1 MLQRSP
7 AATPCLQRIFVNHYR
22 LIPETYMSEAIKG
35 LKPELFWSYFAE
47 ISRIPRPS
55 QHEER
60 IARYVLDTAE
70 KLGLSARQDGCGNV
84 VVKKPAS
91 PGREQVRGLC
101 LQSHLDMVCEKNA
114 DKVHDF
120 LKDPI
125 ELVRREGVVMANGT
139 TLGADN
145 GVGVAT
151 NLAVMADRS
160 LMHGPLELLF
170 TVEEEIGLTGALNL
184 SPGLLE
190 SRTLLNLDSEEEGAV
205 YVGCAGGKD
214 TFARWTPLRE
224 SAPAGAAAVIL
235 SVKGLKGGHSG
246 LEIDKGLGNAIK
258 LLNRALMRLAEIG
271 ARLCS
276 LEGGKMRNAIPR
288 ECSALLFLPTENLDQ
303 AGALVSE
310 LDATFKAEFSTVD
323 PGLVLDLTL
332 QEGNRSAKVL
342 VQAEQRRLCRT
353 IAALPSGVQQ
363 MSADIP
369 GLVETSSNVSVIGTS
384 SGEITL
390 VTSQRSSVA
399 SRLEE
404 IVQTV
409 EAILTLGGASVE
421 VSGGYPGWK
430 PNLQSPILK
439 VARECYRSLY
449 GSEAE
454 VKAIHA
460 GLECGIIGERVPGM
474 DMISFGPTLEGV
486 HSPDEKI
493 HIESVGRFW
502 EFLVAILGAV
512 E

>member
-1 MLQRSP
+1 
-7 AATPCLQRIFVNHYR
+7 
-22 LIPETYMSEAIKG
+22 MSKAIEA

-47 ISRIPRPS
+47 ISGIPRPS
-55 QHEER
+55 KHEER
-60 IARYVLDTAE
+60 VARYVLDTAG
-70 KLGLSARQDGCGNV
+70 KLGLAARQDSCGNV
-84 VVKKPAS
+84 VVHKPAT
-91 PGREQVRGLC
+91 PGRERVRGVC

-125 ELVRREGVVMANGT
+125 ELVRRGGVVTANGT

-160 LMHGPLELLF
+160 LVHGPLELLF

-184 SPGLLE
+184 SPDLLE

-214 TFARWTPLRE
+214 TFARWTLARE
-224 SAPAGAAAVIL
+224 SAPAHAAAVVL

-258 LLNRALMRLAEIG
+258 ILNRALLRLFEID

-276 LEGGKMRNAIPR
+276 IDGGNMRNAIPR
-288 ECSALLFLPTENLDQ
+288 ECRALLFLPRENL
-303 AGALVSE
+303 AGAEALVAE
-310 LDATFKAEFSTVD
+310 LDATFKAELASVD
-323 PGLVLDLTL
+323 PGFVLSLAPQQGTRT
-332 QEGNRSAKVL
+332 GKVL
-342 VQAEQRRLCRT
+342 VRAEQFRLCRT
-353 IAALPSGVQQ
+353 IAALPSGVQH

-369 GLVETSSNVSVIGTS
+369 GLVETSSNVSVISTA
-384 SGEITL
+384 SGDITL

-404 IVQTV
+404 VVQTV
-409 EAILTLGGASVE
+409 EAVLELGGAAVE
-421 VSGGYPGWK
+421 ITGGYPGWK
-430 PNLQSPILK
+430 PDLESPILK
-439 VARECYRSLY
+439 VARECYRNLY
-449 GSEAE
+449 GRDAE

-474 DMISFGPTLEGV
+474 DMLSFGPTLESV

-493 HIESVGRFW
+493 HIDSVAKFW
-502 EFLVAILGAV
+502 DFLVAILASV
-512 E
+512 K